1 MCSVAR
7 YEFPDGPVND
17 RSNLA
22 SMAIESYH
30 DDCRDSVAYIADPNT
45 YGLVVFNLA
54 EETSYRVNHNFF
66 YPFPHKGTITING
79 ISFDLMDGVIGLT
92 LSEDHCKRR
101 D

>member
-92 LSEDHCKRR
+92 LSKDHCKRR